1 MNRMDRQMQNYYV
14 KQTGELQFSDLRFMF
29 CGRETCRPL
38 YSFGP
43 CVRPNYII
51 HYILSGEGIFQASGE
66 TCHLHEKEGFLI
78 EPGVQTFYQADRD
91 NPWTY
96 CWIGFDGEL
105 APVLLKELGLGE
117 NRLTFCCNEIEE
129 MRDVFASIF
138 RYQQF
143 SEVNDLI
150 LESELY
156 RFFSILMKNCQ
167 IREGQEKSR
176 KNRYVQGAVRFIR
189 NNYFR
194 PIKVSDIADYV
205 GLNRSYLYTLFH
217 AETGM
222 SLQEYLVNFR
232 LTTAAE
238 LLALSSYPVESVA
251 LSCGYQDALVFSKA
265 FKQKYGITP
274 MQHRKAERSKADRD
288 DSGKTDGAEKKIEK
302 PEET

>member
-1 MNRMDRQMQNYYV
+1 MQNYYV

-217 AETGM
+217 AETGITLSQFIRNEKILHAKNLLRVTKL
-222 SLQEYLVNFR
+222 SLAEISTFLHFSSQSHFTQVFKAATGMTPQAYR
-232 LTTAAE
+232 LQA
-238 LLALSSYPVESVA
+238 PRN
-251 LSCGYQDALVFSKA
+251 
-265 FKQKYGITP
+265 I
-274 MQHRKAERSKADRD
+274 R
-288 DSGKTDGAEKKIEK
+288 
-302 PEET
+302 